1 MKRGIWICSGVI
13 ACVLA
18 TVGAS
23 SPQPPGHN
31 VLAVDLDPES
41 EAPPLP
47 SPSLCG
53 RPAVTQASP
62 GMLAMIVVLGPVN
75 STRMSYEIWNY
86 ADESIS
92 AVTVDGFDA
101 LGGQGL
107 LFNKVN
113 TAHAADLG
121 SVRVEYPQSGVD
133 GKGPIVLRF
142 EGFRTGQCA
151 AVDAEASTW
160 GDATFHGRVMD
171 AVGAR
176 IQVVFEGGLRG
187 SGEVVLCGSNAR
199 FSRDVPCHPG
209 DAVALISGSRTMQV
223 RLSQ

>member
-1 MKRGIWICSGVI
+1 MKRGIWICSGAL

-18 TVGAS
+18 TAGAS
-23 SPQPPGHN
+23 GPQLPGHN
-31 VLAVDLDPES
+31 VLAVDLDAES
-41 EAPPLP
+41 EATPLP
-47 SPSLCG
+47 SPNVCG

-62 GMLAMIVVLGPVN
+62 GMLAMIVLLGPMN
-75 STRMSYEIWNY
+75 STRLSYEIWNY
-86 ADESIS
+86 SGESIS

-107 LFNKVN
+107 LFNKV
-113 TAHAADLG
+113 TPAHAAGVG
-121 SVRVEYPQSGVD
+121 SLRVEYPQSGVD
-133 GKGPIVLRF
+133 GRGPIVLRF
-142 EGFRTGQCA
+142 EGFRTGECA

-160 GDATFHGRVMD
+160 GDPTFRGRVMD

-176 IQVVFEGGLRG
+176 IQVVFEGGARG
-187 SGEVVLCGSNAR
+187 SGEVVLCGSNSR

-209 DAVALISGSRTMQV
+209 DAVALISGTRTMQV